1 MREYSRIVAM
11 RKTTSNRLKIAVCMA
26 AMTLGLC
33 GCGQKK
39 TTYLEKGLNAVMEQ
53 DYRKAQEDFSQ
64 ALVAG
69 EDEEQVYRAMGLAY
83 MGQKDYARALGSF
96 TRALGEAGIRP
107 TELEYDINYYMAI
120 CYYKL
125 GEYDA
130 AISCYDAIIGLM
142 PKETRA
148 YFLRG
153 NMKLCLEDV
162 DGAVADFD
170 KAVEINKK
178 DYGLYIDIYDHMVQ
192 HGYEQ
197 RAQQYMDVVMSV
209 DSKEITDYD
218 KGRISYYQGQYVQA
232 CNYLER
238 ARQDNKAGAE
248 LICLLGECY
257 KRQGQYDYAAVVYSG
272 YADEH
277 QDAEI
282 CNQLGLCYVEQ
293 GDYEQALL
301 AFQKGKEIRENNTCM
316 QTLKKN
322 EIACYEYMH
331 DYRTAADLLKEYMD
345 TYGSDEVLQKEYAFL
360 TTR

>member
-1 MREYSRIVAM
+1 M

-26 AMTLGLC
+26 AMVLGLG

-39 TTYLEKGLNAVMEQ
+39 TTYLEKGLNAVTQQ
-53 DYRKAQEDFSQ
+53 DYRAAQEALSQ

-153 NMKLCLEDV
+153 NMKLCLKDV

-170 KAVEINKK
+170 QAVEINKK
-178 DYGLYIDIYDHMVQ
+178 DYGMYIDIYDHMVQ
-192 HGYEQ
+192 HDYAVQ
-197 RAQQYMDVVMSV
+197 AQPYLDYVMSV
-209 DSKEITDYD
+209 DSKEISDYD

-238 ARQDNKAGAE
+238 ARQENKAGAE
-248 LICLLGECY
+248 LISLLGECY
-257 KRQGQYDYAAVVYSG
+257 KRQGQYDYAAVVYGG

-345 TYGSDEVLQKEYAFL
+345 TYGSDEILQKEYAFL

>member
-1 MREYSRIVAM
+1 M
-11 RKTTSNRLKIAVCMA
+11 RKMTSNRLRIAVCA
-26 AMTLGLC
+26 ATVAVALA

-39 TTYLEKGLNAVMEQ
+39 STCLEKGLNAVMEQ
-53 DYRKAQEDFSQ
+53 DYRTAQEQFTQ

-96 TRALGEAGIRP
+96 TRALGEAGIKP

-125 GEYDA
+125 GEYDS
-130 AISCYDAIIGLM
+130 AIACYDAIIGLM

-153 NMKLCLEDV
+153 NMKLCLSDV
-162 DGAVADFD
+162 DGAIADFD
-170 KAVEINKK
+170 QAIDINKK
-178 DYGLYIDIYDHMVQ
+178 DYGLYIDIYDHMLQ
-192 HGYEQ
+192 YGYTEQ
-197 RAQQYMDVVMSV
+197 AQKYMDALQAS
-209 DSKEITDYD
+209 DAGNLTDYD
-218 KGRISYYQGQYVQA
+218 KGRVSYFGGEYVSA

-248 LICLLGECY
+248 LISLLGECY

-331 DYRTAADLLKEYMD
+331 DYRTAAELLKEYMD

>member
-1 MREYSRIVAM
+1 M
-11 RKTTSNRLKIAVCMA
+11 RKKTSNRMKIAITTAVIV
-26 AMTLGLC
+26 LGLC
-33 GCGQKK
+33 GCGRKK
-39 TTYLEKGLNAVMEQ
+39 DTYLEKGLSAVMEQ
-53 DYRKAQEDFSQ
+53 DYRTAQEDFAQ

-96 TRALGEAGIRP
+96 IRALGEAGIKP
-107 TELEYDINYYMAI
+107 TDLEYDINYYMAI

-142 PKETRA
+142 PKETGA

-153 NMKLCLEDV
+153 NMKLCMEDV
-162 DGAVADFD
+162 DGAMADFD
-170 KAVEINKK
+170 QAIEIDKK
-178 DYGLYIDIYDHMVQ
+178 DYGLYIDVYDHMVQ
-192 HGYEQ
+192 HGYAD
-197 RAQQYMDVVMSV
+197 RAQKYLDVVLTV
-209 DSKEITDYD
+209 ESKEISNYD
-218 KGRISYYQGQYVQA
+218 KGRISYYQGQYEQA
-232 CNYLER
+232 CNYLESV
-238 ARQDNKAGAE
+238 RQDSKAGAE
-248 LICLLGECY
+248 LISLLGECY
-257 KRQGQYDYAAVVYSG
+257 KRQGKYEYASLVYSG
-272 YADEH
+272 YVDEH

-301 AFQKGKEIRENNTCM
+301 AFQKGREIRENNTCM
-316 QTLKKN
+316 QTLRKN

-331 DYRTAADLLKEYMD
+331 DYRTAAELLKEYMD
-345 TYGSDEVLQKEYAFL
+345 TYGTDEVLQKEYAFL

>member
-1 MREYSRIVAM
+1 M
-11 RKTTSNRLKIAVCMA
+11 KIAIGTA
-26 AMTLGLC
+26 LLALSLG

-39 TTYLEKGLNAVMEQ
+39 TSYLDKGLSAVMEQ
-53 DYRKAQEDFSQ
+53 DYRAAQENFTQ
-64 ALVAG
+64 ALMAG
-69 EDEEQVYRAMGLAY
+69 EDEEQIYRGMGLAY

-107 TELEYDINYYMAI
+107 TDLEYDINYYMAI

-162 DGAVADFD
+162 DGAVGDFD
-170 KAVEINKK
+170 KAIEINKK
-178 DYGLYIDIYDHMVQ
+178 DYGLYIDVYEKMLQ
-192 HGYEQ
+192 YGYTE
-197 RAQQYMDVVMSV
+197 RAQQYLDVVLRV
-209 DSKEITDYD
+209 DSKEIAAYD
-218 KGRISYYQGQYVQA
+218 KGRISYYGGQYEQA
-232 CNYLER
+232 CNYLEGAR
-238 ARQDNKAGAE
+238 AESQADAE
-248 LICLLGECY
+248 LITLLGECY
-257 KRQGQYDYAAVVYSG
+257 KLQGQYNYAAVVYGG

-331 DYRTAADLLKEYMD
+331 DYRTAAELLKEYMD
-345 TYGSDEVLQKEYAFL
+345 TYGADDVLQKEYAFL